1 MPYIKHEQREEY
13 DTSIDAVIGELRGH
27 SFPPGDMNYVITCI
41 LHAAWNANPRYCTG
55 NELIGVLECA
65 KQEFYRRKLAPYED
79 KKMKVNG
86 DV

>member
-1 MPYIKHEQREEY
+1 MPYIKENRRYEY
-13 DTSIDAVIGELRGH
+13 DDGLDSLINSLRGH
-27 SFPPGDMNYVITCI
+27 SFPPGDLNFIITCLI
-41 LHAAWNANPRYCTG
+41 HEAWITNPRYDTG

-79 KKMKVNG
+79 TKIQENG